1 MPMPDAPIEYASPLT
16 PRPSGTAWANG
27 DLVRTVRRLA
37 PLLIAIVALLAIFA
51 WWVPGFLQARNLIG
65 VMDQVSINTILGLGI
80 TLTILIGGI
89 DLSVGAVLALSGTV
103 AAYLLTY
110 GEPEQQSVLRFG
122 VACLAA
128 MFVALA
134 IGGVNGVCAAK
145 TRMPPFIITL
155 GTMLIARGIAKR
167 FNEARPI
174 RIPDTESAFLWLG
187 TGRLLDALG
196 EEGARGARGFL
207 WRWLVGLLDAVPVPV
222 VLMLLVFAASA
233 VLLHRT
239 RFGQH
244 VYAIGG
250 SREAARFTG
259 LPLGRVEVSVY
270 LISSGFAGLAGVIYA
285 SQLYTADPAG
295 GVGYELDAIAA
306 AVIGGVS
313 FAGGVGTMVG
323 TLLGAVVIGILNKGL
338 NQAGVHFSYQDMIKG
353 LVILA
358 AVYIDVRG
366 RK

>member
-1 MPMPDAPIEYASPLT
+1 MADAPIEYASPLT
-16 PRPSGTAWANG
+16 PPLPWNRREW
-27 DLVRTVRRLA
+27 VRTALRLA
-37 PLLIAIVALLAIFA
+37 PLLVAIALLLAVFQLK
-51 WWVPGFLQARNLIG
+51 VEGGGFLRPRNLIG
-65 VMDQVSINTILGLGI
+65 IMDQVAINTILGLGI

-103 AAYLLTY
+103 AATVLAY
-110 GEPEQQSVLRFG
+110 GDPQQQSVLG
-122 VACLAA
+122 LVAAVAAA
-128 MFVALA
+128 MTVAVA
-134 IGGVNGVCAAK
+134 VGAVNGVCAAK

-174 RIPDTESAFLWLG
+174 RIDDAEAAFLWLG
-187 TGRLLDALG
+187 TGRLFD
-196 EEGARGARGFL
+196 RI
-207 WRWLVGLLDAVPVPV
+207 PVPV
-222 VLMLLVFAASA
+222 VLMLLVFAVSA

-259 LPLGRVEVSVY
+259 IPLAKVEVSVY
-270 LISSGFAGLAGVIYA
+270 LISSAFAGLAGIIYA

-295 GVGYELDAIAA
+295 GGGYELDAIAA

-313 FAGGVGTMVG
+313 FTGGVGTMVG
-323 TLLGAVVIGILNKGL
+323 TLLGAIVIGILNKGL

-358 AVYIDVRG
+358 AVFIDVRG